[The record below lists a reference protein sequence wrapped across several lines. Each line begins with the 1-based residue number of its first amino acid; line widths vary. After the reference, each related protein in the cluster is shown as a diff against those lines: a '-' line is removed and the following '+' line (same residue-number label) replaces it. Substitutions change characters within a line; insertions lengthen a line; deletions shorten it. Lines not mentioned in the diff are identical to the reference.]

1 MYHSKGRC
9 LFLCYVKLLQ
19 IPVPEVSAIAMTIS
33 KLETLPQHDRSIR
46 SSALNPRPILRLQA
60 MRAAEMAAM
69 KCGSSVDDL
78 MEKAGKV
85 AASIT
90 RSFAGNMPALILCG
104 PGNNGGDGYVLA
116 RYLAEWGI
124 PVSVAAYSEPKTEA
138 AKKARSLFS
147 GKVTSLDEAEAAPLL
162 IDALFGV
169 GMSRSLDNA
178 LLSKLTALSKSA
190 SLRIAIDVPSGVD
203 TDKGSLLSDI
213 PAFDLT
219 IAIGALKPAHRLE
232 PSATICG
239 RVAVGDI
246 DLTISNP
253 DLIEIPKPC
262 LAAPTPADYKYSRGY
277 VAITAG
283 AMAGAS
289 LLSAVA
295 AQRAGAGY
303 VALLGGET
311 ISGPM
316 ALVHRSWSRE
326 ALADERINALVIG
339 PGLGR
344 DELGVQ
350 RLSMALDT
358 SHPLVL
364 DADALFL
371 LSREGLDCLRNIQQP
386 TIITPHEGEFKRLFE
401 GISGDKLTRVTKAAA
416 LSGLVVVLK
425 GADTVIATP
434 DGRAA
439 ISQPAVSWLAN
450 AGTGDVLSGICGA
463 MLARGMDP
471 FDAACTAVWL
481 HGEAARL
488 AGPGMIADDLIHHL
502 RSAFVEVTVA
512 S

>member
-1 MYHSKGRC
+1 MSIPISELK
-9 LFLCYVKLLQ
+9 KL
-19 IPVPEVSAIAMTIS
+19 PVHDQEVM
-33 KLETLPQHDRSIR
+33 
-46 SSALNPRPILRLQA
+46 ALSPNPRPILSLKE

-69 KCGSSVDDL
+69 KRGASVDDL

-85 AASIT
+85 AAEIAKCFSG
-90 RSFAGNMPALILCG
+90 SMPTLILCG
-104 PGNNGGDGYVLA
+104 PGNNGGDGYVVA
-116 RYLAEWGI
+116 RYLSEWGI
-124 PVSVAAYSEPKTEA
+124 PISVAALSEPKTEA
-138 AKKARSLFS
+138 SKKARSLYK
-147 GKVTSLDEAEAAPLL
+147 GKVVPLDEAEPAPLL

-169 GMSRSLDNA
+169 GMSRPLDETLISRLKILA
-178 LLSKLTALSKSA
+178 KAA
-190 SLRIAIDVPSGVD
+190 SLRIAIDVPSGIN
-203 TDKGSLLSDI
+203 TDNGELLSDI
-213 PAFDLT
+213 PSFDLT

-232 PSATICG
+232 PAATLCG

-246 DLTISNP
+246 G
-253 DLIEIPKPC
+253 LILPKPSLMEIAKPC
-262 LAAPTPADYKYSRGY
+262 LAAPTASDYKYSRGY
-277 VAITAG
+277 VAVTAG

-289 LLSAVA
+289 LLSATA

-303 VALLGGET
+303 VALFGGET
-311 ISGPM
+311 NAGTM

-344 DELGVQ
+344 DELGWQ

-358 SHPLVL
+358 SHPLIL

-371 LSREGLDCLRNIQQP
+371 LKREGLDCLRNIHQP
-386 TIITPHEGEFKRLFE
+386 TIMTPHEGEFQRLFS
-401 GISGDKLTRVTKAAA
+401 GIDGDKLTRVKKAAA

-463 MLARGMDP
+463 MLARGLEP
-471 FDAACTAVWL
+471 FEAACAAVWL
-481 HGEAARL
+481 HSEAARL
-488 AGPGMIADDLIHHL
+488 AGPAMIADDLIEHV
-502 RSAFVEVTVA
+502 RSALIEVTVTV
-512 S
+512 